1 MILKKLSALGSMAV
15 IIVLAAPLVSSAQT
29 FTGAPTVC
37 EKTKTKT
44 KTKTPSAYKKA
55 LAAYSRGDYRKAAG
69 LLEREVKERPEAG
82 SYYLLGYASYKL
94 GNRKT
99 AKRYFKEAYLIDP
112 GLNPGNIIFQIRKT
126 KKAER
131 HGRTRQ

>member
-37 EKTKTKT
+37 EKTKI
-44 KTKTPSAYKKA
+44 KTPSAYKKA